1 VLRLLLCVLAV
12 AAGALSPFFLL
23 LRAACRSPSFFIIFF
38 FPVLRIISIADGSR
52 QCRALTGISFSTL
65 AADCRVFSFLSS
77 FFDLF
82 LRSPRTL
89 CFDPLFLL
97 LLLLLVL
104 LLLLR
109 FFFPSSSASYSLS
122 SLLGL

>member
-1 VLRLLLCVLAV
+1 
-12 AAGALSPFFLL
+12 
-23 LRAACRSPSFFIIFF
+23 
-38 FPVLRIISIADGSR
+38 
-52 QCRALTGISFSTL
+52 
-65 AADCRVFSFLSS
+65 
-77 FFDLF
+77 LF